1 VRFAA
6 EYEARLREGS
16 DIQDHL
22 PRLFAEASGGK
33 RIIELGVRGGN
44 SCAAFLAAVER
55 DGGHVWSVD
64 IVEPHVPAEWHE
76 SSLWTFVLGDDIQV
90 AHLLPNTVD
99 VVFVD
104 TSHHLGHTAV
114 EIGMYAPKLRPGGVM
129 LFHDTELERP
139 YEAPADDPP
148 FPVRVAIDGTAESWG
163 WQTEFVSGCSGLGIL
178 RKPEA

>member
-1 VRFAA
+1 VTFSA
-6 EYEARLREGS
+6 EYGARLREGS

-22 PRLFAEASGGK
+22 PALREFARGK
-33 RIIELGVRGGN
+33 RVVELGVRGGN
-44 SCAAFLAAVER
+44 STAAFLAGVEL

-64 IVEPHVPAEWHE
+64 IMAPQVPAEWFE
-76 SSLWTFVLGDDIQV
+76 SVLWTFTLGDDLEV
-90 AHLLPNTVD
+90 ADRLPDGVD

-104 TSHHLGHTAV
+104 TSHHYGHTAA
-114 EIGMYAPKLRPGGVM
+114 EIAVYAPKLRPGGVM

-148 FPVRVAIDGTAESWG
+148 FPVRVAIDRAAESLG
-163 WQTEFVSGCSGLGIL
+163 WQTEFISGCSGLGIL